1 MGGSPRAILPV
12 VEEIR
17 PQGTGARR
25 LVPFMGGLSA
35 LGLLILVSS
44 LALHLSTRTEGLGG
58 TMFGVGRLGGVYLF
72 LLLPNPLPPPGS
84 GPIRHPN
91 PLRPAPTLP

>member
-25 LVPFMGGLSA
+25 LVHLMGGLSA

-58 TMFGVGRLGGVYLF
+58 TMFGVGGLGVVYL
-72 LLLPNPLPPPGS
+72 LLWLRNARLLAGS
-84 GPIRHPN
+84 GLIGQRN
-91 PLRPAPTLP
+91 LIGQATTF